1 MTRASNRDTAQI
13 ERLRDAASTATV
25 DGLLLPGVSKH
36 LTGRQRKFVKGV
48 ALEGLTKKDA
58 YRKAY
63 PDAKSPATQ
72 RTEPYTLMRNPAISH
87 AVDALRQAE
96 LAASMQT
103 PAQLR
108 ALVIQTLVQT
118 AIDPDVKAAV
128 RVQAA
133 KVLGTVTEVAAFTT
147 RTETRVTHS
156 AEDAKAKVL
165 EEIKALMLGTG
176 DAVDVE
182 AKSLLAE
189 LTEQGG
195 EYAPS
200 QVVDLY
206 RDADQP
212 DAESAEK
219 TESITPK
226 TPDIPHGVPEHD

>member
-13 ERLRDAASTATV
+13 ERLKGAAGSV
-25 DGLLLPGVSKH
+25 GIDGLLLPGVSKR
-36 LTGRQRKFVKGV
+36 LTPRQRNYVKGV
-48 ALEGLTKKDA
+48 ALEGLSKRDA

-63 PDAKSPATQ
+63 PGAKSSYTIG
-72 RTEPYTLMRNPAISH
+72 REPYMLERNPLVAQAI
-87 AVDALRQAE
+87 AALQQAE

-165 EEIKALMLGTG
+165 EEIKALMLGSA

-195 EYAPS
+195 EYAPA

-206 RDADQP
+206 SGDTQP
-212 DAESAEK
+212 DAESA
-219 TESITPK
+219 
-226 TPDIPHGVPEHD
+226 PETRPGDPENGQDTLGGTT

>member
-1 MTRASNRDTAQI
+1 MTRAQIRETLKQI
-13 ERLRDAASTATV
+13 ETASSAELLGRAASKQLT
-25 DGLLLPGVSKH
+25 SK
-36 LTGRQRKFVKGV
+36 QRAFARKV
-48 ALEGLTKKDA
+48 AMGKTKAQA
-58 YRKAY
+58 YREAYKA
-63 PDAKSPATQ
+63 DATPATL
-72 RTEPYTLMRNPAISH
+72 TAAPYRLAADARIS
-87 AVDALRQAE
+87 AEIQALQQAE

-118 AIDPDVKAAV
+118 AIDPDCKPAV

-195 EYAPS
+195 EYAPA

-206 RDADQP
+206 SGDTQP

-219 TESITPK
+219 HGVLPHE